1 MEKNNKKD
9 EKLKLSYSYVFKDGS
24 TMKEEEIIKKEKRF
38 KKLYIDTVKHE
49 QDIRKWIASGK
60 RKKGDIRRSIEGLEN
75 KYLEIKKLN
84 DEFVKKGLYD
94 SKFCKEISI
103 EERYNLVKVENSI
116 NELYSLAKIER
127 KNTNLNN
134 RQNLYGKDI
143 DLVTDIP
150 DNSEMLGLVKISS
163 NNKLK
168 KEKKNFFNFK
178 KVARRVATFAMAM
191 IMTAFSG
198 VKAGDNKSYN
208 HTNEGNSYTDTNR
221 KTETENFKD
230 SLYVDVAES
239 INKETTPQETTQA
252 IKVENFEN
260 KENIDNIKYISDDE
274 SEYFIAPEGI
284 TYTEVSDGSG
294 ASGYFTVDTEVKV
307 YNRALIKTDKN
318 GNKKIL
324 EVTKPGQTWKEYAEE
339 NNLDYN
345 EFKEYMNNNKN
356 IKKCVSLESANGENE
371 YGWVLENTLQ
381 EKDKT
386 GEKER

>member
-9 EKLKLSYSYVFKDGS
+9 EKLKLFYSYVFKDGS

-150 DNSEMLGLVKISS
+150 DNSEMLGLVERSS

-191 IMTAFSG
+191 IMTA
-198 VKAGDNKSYN
+198 
-208 HTNEGNSYTDTNR
+208 YTDTNR

-230 SLYVDVAES
+230 SLYVNVAES
-239 INKETTPQETTQA
+239 INEETTQA
-252 IKVENFEN
+252 IEAKSFEN

-318 GNKKIL
+318 VNKQIL